1 MAIRGISIKL
11 TEAFELATKL
21 TKNIDFKVLF
31 VCLFFLILLVLF
43 SQHRNGVSDVVN
55 KHCKKR
61 FYVYVIDT
69 SMGSLVLS
77 DVT

>member
-1 MAIRGISIKL
+1 MC
-11 TEAFELATKL
+11 
-21 TKNIDFKVLF
+21 LF
-31 VCLFFLILLVLF
+31 VFVIFLVPF

-69 SMGSLVLS
+69 SMGTLALS
-77 DVT
+77 DVTYENIMDFMFTND